1 MALTLVGP
9 LSWQA
14 AAIAASSNFVQVNFP
29 AADGEEEHFQG
40 EGKGGSVLPWKSRK
54 DFFCVINW
62 LGGAGVSLVMFGE
75 VSPQSDSLIGLC
87 SEMAMS
93 LEMGRLSEFS
103 SGVGELNFGGDEGL
117 CCRRSQIL
125 LVLVIVDL
133 PQFVSLYFAKMS
145 GGLKLDQKTSR
156 KLVEALYS
164 QVHALPT
171 NRGEDSFLF

>member
-1 MALTLVGP
+1 M
-9 LSWQA
+9 
-14 AAIAASSNFVQVNFP
+14 
-29 AADGEEEHFQG
+29 
-40 EGKGGSVLPWKSRK
+40 
-54 DFFCVINW
+54 INW

-133 PQFVSLYFAKMS
+133 PQFVSLDFAKMS

-164 QVHALPT
+164 QVHASST
-171 NRGEDSFLF
+171 NPGVDSCLF